1 MTAQQ
6 LHLDKRKFGVGFL
19 FFQEKCHPS
28 LTIVH
33 FTFAVFIK
41 KDLTSLT
48 LIVIIIK
55 SLGEVAEL
63 VEGAAL
69 EML

>member
-1 MTAQQ
+1 MFKAILLNSSKKLKPQ
-6 LHLDKRKFGVGFL
+6 H
-19 FFQEKCHPS
+19 
-28 LTIVH
+28 
-33 FTFAVFIK
+33 FAVALIFLK
-41 KDLTSLT
+41 KDLTYLV

>member
-1 MTAQQ
+1 MRNGYLNPTSNHFFII
-6 LHLDKRKFGVGFL
+6 LRKKHLTYLV
-19 FFQEKCHPS
+19 
-28 LTIVH
+28 
-33 FTFAVFIK
+33 
-41 KDLTSLT
+41 
-48 LIVIIIK
+48 LIDIIIK

>member
-1 MTAQQ
+1 M
-6 LHLDKRKFGVGFL
+6 V
-19 FFQEKCHPS
+19 FQKTSE
-28 LTIVH
+28 IE
-33 FTFAVFIK
+33 FIKIYNLYK
-41 KDLTSLT
+41 KDLTSQP
-48 LIVIIIK
+48 LIDIILK